1 MSKIGP
7 KVTVMPFF
15 SKPMNTNCDSKINLL
30 DRAHTKPH
38 TALLFFNRYHLSYAF
53 QQRCLD
59 YVINAYKEQLEC
71 NVIALDSE
79 ETYFDTNPRAYPE
92 DYDNY
97 EFGYDRGIPILLLS
111 VFKQSNLVISYCM
124 KQDGISSAIFA
135 QRLYKELISDYQDS
149 KIILILLTASQKGT
163 NIARKLLTM
172 IQKNHEQTK
181 YSIWGNEC
189 YSLKKVDYDPSDSQ
203 TIKEPAVVG
212 IRICG
217 PSIDSW
223 SFILNAN
230 MKLDKFEEQLLKFK
244 ENIKLKRHSLGLV
257 CGPALAPSA
266 INGELQESSL
276 FMNLIKKIFPE
287 IPFIGQFSYEFYF
300 NAYGCDST
308 SNDSKTVVSLMA
320 VSLMIITHD

>member
-1 MSKIGP
+1 MENLPNVSAELTAEFVLSHVIDDVCRFLEIKDLYSVAKVCRSWKDAALHEMSKIGP

-97 EFGYDRGIPILLLS
+97 EFGYDR
-111 VFKQSNLVISYCM
+111 
-124 KQDGISSAIFA
+124 
-135 QRLYKELISDYQDS
+135 
-149 KIILILLTASQKGT
+149 GT